1 MNPSNSVNSIEP
13 MDEQTAGRSCPIR
26 YRYGPDK
33 ISQLQPVSCQVLY
46 VVGGLYGNPYAL
58 DAIEALASSEPRP
71 ARICF
76 NGDFNWFNHSGE
88 DFAHINQRVLK
99 HDCILGNV
107 EAELGEPLDVA
118 DCGCAYPASVD
129 QGVVERSNQIHSML
143 KRTAQ
148 ANPDLLERILA
159 KPLIARY
166 RVEGRSNV
174 EANAPDSAAVSG
186 LDVAVV
192 HGDGDSLS
200 GWRFDPDHLQRVEE
214 SDWRV
219 SLFERAQVDVFASSH
234 TCTAAFHVQPLP
246 SGQTGLISNNGA
258 AGMPSIPGSLDG
270 LVTRIAVQ
278 PFHKP
283 DLVHQSTQIKGVWV
297 EQLRVQY
304 SQAAWRQHFLSQ
316 WPEGSAAH
324 TSYFQRIC
332 AGPGNKGLPFQ

>member
-1 MNPSNSVNSIEP
+1 MNLSNSINSTDPAE
-13 MDEQTAGRSCPIR
+13 EQAAGRSCPIR

-33 ISQLQPVSCQVLY
+33 IAQLQPVSCQVLY

-58 DAIEALASSEPRP
+58 DAIEALASSESLP

-76 NGDFNWFNHSGE
+76 NGDFNWFNHSAQ

-148 ANPDLLERILA
+148 ANPELLELILS
-159 KPLIARY
+159 KPFIARY
-166 RVEGRSNV
+166 RVE
-174 EANAPDSAAVSG
+174 ANSPDSDAPSV

-200 GWRFDPDHLQRVEE
+200 GWRFDPDHLHRTEE
-214 SDWRV
+214 LDWRV
-219 SLFERAQVDVFASSH
+219 SQFERAQVDVFASSH
-234 TCTAAFHVQPLP
+234 TCAAAFHVQPLP

-258 AGMPSIPGSLDG
+258 AGMPSVPGSLDG
-270 LVTRIAVQ
+270 LVTRIGAQ
-278 PFHKP
+278 PFHQQ

-304 SQAAWRQHFLSQ
+304 PQAAWRQHFLTQ